1 MTTSIVHCLEP
12 ITLVGGGNA
21 SVEDVLDTVNRAP
34 ICVAADGGAAL
45 ALRAGVELTAVIGD
59 FDSLAP
65 RLRHALPPDRLHH
78 IPEQNSTD
86 FDKAQRNIDAPLV
99 LAVGFTGARLDHM
112 LAVLYVLTK
121 YPERPCLVIGADE
134 VTFLC
139 PPRLSLPTQAGDVVS
154 LFPMGPVRGRSEG
167 LRWPIDG
174 LTFGPLPQIGTSN
187 EATGPIEI
195 EVDAPHML
203 VMAPLA
209 QLDALIQALVSAPP
223 AARWTARAERYTD
236 PPQS

>member
-1 MTTSIVHCLEP
+1 MSTSIVYSLEP

-21 SVEDVLDTVNRAP
+21 SVEQVLNTVNRAP
-34 ICVAADGGAAL
+34 VCVAADGGAAL
-45 ALRAGVELTAVIGD
+45 AVQAGVDLTAVIGD

-86 FDKAQRNIDAPLV
+86 FDKALRNIDAPLV

-121 YPERPCLVIGADE
+121 YPERPCVVIGEDE

-154 LFPMGPVRGRSEG
+154 LFPMGPVQGRSEG

-174 LTFGPLPQIGTSN
+174 LTFGPMTQIGTSN

-195 EVDAPHML
+195 AVDAPHML

-223 AARWTARAERYTD
+223 SGRWTARAGRYTD